1 MIAVLLC
8 LVPFVLLALLV
19 KGIQLVA
26 RGARAGA
33 WTGPSIWAGS
43 GITAGVLTICAYVT
57 GAFAGWGGMDKGEAC
72 GEDVYDSKIDALH
85 QNDPPFPLHSW
96 CNAEID
102 LVPSWVNPTVAGL
115 AVLSGVCLVMAAVLG
130 AARVIRKKSHCRV
143 GMGSATTAV
152 AAEGPAPD
160 RTSAWRGGESAN
172 G

>member
-1 MIAVLLC
+1 MIVVLLC

-26 RGARAGA
+26 RGARARA
-33 WTGPSIWAGS
+33 WTGPTVWAGT
-43 GITAGVLTICAYVT
+43 GITAGVLTICAYAT

-85 QNDPPFPLHSW
+85 QNDPPFPLHNW

-115 AVLSGVCLVMAAVLG
+115 AVLSAVCLVMAAVLG
-130 AARVIRKKSHCRV
+130 AARAIRKKKQREHRI
-143 GMGSATTAV
+143 
-152 AAEGPAPD
+152 
-160 RTSAWRGGESAN
+160 
-172 G
+172 